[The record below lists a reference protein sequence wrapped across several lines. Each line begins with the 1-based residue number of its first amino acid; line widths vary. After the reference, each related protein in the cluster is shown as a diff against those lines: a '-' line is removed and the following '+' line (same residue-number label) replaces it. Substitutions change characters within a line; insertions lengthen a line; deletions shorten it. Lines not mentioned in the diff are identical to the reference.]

1 MNTADVRGLVL
12 AGCDIRPLESGDL
25 PAVLEI
31 ERRGY
36 SHPWSEAVFRDCFR
50 ADYRLWALLH
60 GGDLKGYAVIS
71 CVVDEAHLM
80 NICVHPD
87 MRGCGAGRYLL
98 RRAIAEAVRAGM
110 SRMLLEVRE
119 SNETAARLYER
130 EGFEEIGRRPGYY
143 PAGPLREDARVMAL
157 RFT

>member
-1 MNTADVRGLVL
+1 MSTADVRSVVL
-12 AGCDIRPLESGDL
+12 GGCDIRPLERGDL

-50 ADYRLWALLH
+50 NDYRLWALDH
-60 GGDLKGYAVIS
+60 GGELKGYAVIS
-71 CVVDEAHLM
+71 YVVDEAHLM
-80 NICVHPD
+80 NICMHPD
-87 MRGCGAGRYLL
+87 LRGYGAGRYLL
-98 RRAIAEAVRAGM
+98 RRTMAEAVHDGIVQM
-110 SRMLLEVRE
+110 ILEVRE
-119 SNETAARLYER
+119 SNDTAARLYER

-143 PAGPLREDARVMAL
+143 PSGSLREDARVMAL